1 MTETKPKRKP
11 KLELRDPAK
20 PLAEFE
26 ARPLDPNHPA
36 ARIFNQVAAL
46 AGEQQR
52 AEATT
57 THHPPSTHQ
66 PPPTSQ
72 AVAPERDFTRVAN
85 SIVRSAVPAG
95 LFRGESKKLYDAIY
109 HRTRGAVVPRRK
121 IRATQA
127 ELMEWARVSHNT
139 LKSHLKHLSRVGLLK
154 IHYVRG
160 DNTGAEYEVFL
171 PEEESPTTHHPP
183 PTHQLTTSQN
193 LAPPTSQNLVL
204 GGGGQVSIEST
215 TSGDSKTS
223 FKTNTER
230 SDDDDAALA
239 GLNESLK
246 SVTKEITG
254 KDLSAAEKERWREV
268 ADVLVAELKIAAAR
282 TTVSSVPAF
291 LAEHLRRRLWKMDKK
306 QAHAEGRELPDE
318 TVSQTPRLDASK
330 CPDCGGS
337 GWWYPEGES
346 KGVAKCKHEKLA
358 AEG

>member
-1 MTETKPKRKP
+1 MTETKPKRKL

-20 PLAEFE
+20 PLAESE

-36 ARIFNQVAAL
+36 ARIFSQAAL
-46 AGEQQR
+46 TNERENLAP
-52 AEATT
+52 T
-57 THHPPSTHQ
+57 THHPPPTDQ
-66 PPPTSQ
+66 PPPTTQ

-95 LFRGESKKLYDAIY
+95 IFRGESKKLYDAIY
-109 HRTRGAVVPRRK
+109 HRTRGAIVPRRN

-171 PEEESPTTHHPP
+171 PEEAPPPTTHHLPP
-183 PTHQLTTSQN
+183 TSQN

-204 GGGGQVSIEST
+204 GGGGQVAMESD

-239 GLNESLK
+239 GLSASLK
-246 SVTKEITG
+246 SATKEITG
-254 KDLSAAEKERWREV
+254 KDLSPADRERWREV

-291 LAEHLRRRLWKMDKK
+291 LAEHLRRRLWKIDKK

-318 TVSQTPRLDASK
+318 TVSQAPSFDAGK
-330 CPDCGGS
+330 CLDCGGS
-337 GWWYPEGES
+337 GWWYPEGET
-346 KGVAKCKHEKLA
+346 KGVARCKHEKLA
-358 AEG
+358 GES